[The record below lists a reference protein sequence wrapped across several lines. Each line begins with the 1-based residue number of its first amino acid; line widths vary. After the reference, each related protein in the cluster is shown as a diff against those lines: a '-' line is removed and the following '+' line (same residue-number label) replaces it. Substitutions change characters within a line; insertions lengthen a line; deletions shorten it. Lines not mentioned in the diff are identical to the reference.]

1 MIVHD
6 SGDTWQL
13 VQQHHHGVLAGQFA
27 AAWGN
32 SDVAAPRRRESVV
45 TAATRHDDGWA
56 VWEQW
61 PRTDGDGR
69 PLPFIGVHILA
80 HLDFYRAAI
89 TDISAHDAYAGLLVA
104 MHGAGIYRER
114 YGMQPGMRNR
124 WADEYGVQID
134 AFVAEIEG
142 GYAGRMAAAGAGDHE
157 RWNDYALLQVFDR
170 LALYFSGLPPAS
182 SGERHAIPLRADR
195 GGPEPGSGSDGE
207 GAPASGP
214 HGASADG
221 PAEIVVT
228 PLEDFEHAPTRA
240 RVAPYP
246 FASSPAVMTV
256 QRRVLAKHSWDDE
269 AGFRA
274 ACRATPLETVEI
286 VVER

>member
-32 SDVAAPRRRESVV
+32 ADFPPSRRHASLV

-61 PRTDGDGR
+61 PRLDAERR
-69 PLPFIGVHILA
+69 PLRFLDVHILA

-89 TDISAHDAYAGLLVA
+89 TDISAHDPYAGLLVA

-124 WADEYGVQID
+124 WADEYGTEID
-134 AFVAEIEG
+134 AFVAEIEA
-142 GYAGRMAAAGAGDHE
+142 GYPERMAAAGVDDAE
-157 RWNDYALLQVFDR
+157 RWSDYMLLQAFDR
-170 LALYFSGLPPAS
+170 LALYFSGLPPAQP
-182 SGERHAIPLRADR
+182 GEPQAIGPVPAAGDGSTADV
-195 GGPEPGSGSDGE
+195 D
-207 GAPASGP
+207 
-214 HGASADG
+214 
-221 PAEIVVT
+221 VT
-228 PLEDFEHAPTRA
+228 PLSDVAHAPTHA
-240 RVAPYP
+240 RIAPYG
-246 FASSPAVMTV
+246 FARSPTVVTV
-256 QRRVLAKHSWDDE
+256 QRRVVGKQAWDE
-269 AGFRA
+269 AGFRS
-274 ACRATPLETVEI
+274 ACRAAPLETVEI